1 MVFARRSIFRAAT
14 AAQSFR
20 AAPITRQSA
29 QLLGRRFK
37 STGGSYEHG
46 PASSDLPWCVYVPA
60 SEKFDLVF

>member
-20 AAPITRQSA
+20 VGSVSRRSA

-37 STGGSYEHG
+37 YTSNSYEPG
-46 PASSDLPWCVYVPA
+46 PSSSNLPW
-60 SEKFDLVF
+60 

>member
-20 AAPITRQSA
+20 AAPVTRRSA

-37 STGGSYEHG
+37 STAGSYEPG
-46 PASSDLPWCVYVPA
+46 PKSSDLPW
-60 SEKFDLVF
+60 